1 MVRESVQ
8 ADEHPDLFI
17 DTCYNP
23 YDYVTET
30 RVRYVRAQIDQLI
43 EDLCKFTGKKW
54 DEERFQ
60 KIMKISR
67 EEQLSVGTC
76 QQPAGS
82 EALPLKRIRTVQL
95 YGLYGLQPR
104 KRIDDSDPAAAE

>member
-43 EDLCKFTGKKW
+43 EDLCKILPGKK
-54 DEERFQ
+54 
-60 KIMKISR
+60 M
-67 EEQLSVGTC
+67 G
-76 QQPAGS
+76 
-82 EALPLKRIRTVQL
+82 
-95 YGLYGLQPR
+95 
-104 KRIDDSDPAAAE
+104 